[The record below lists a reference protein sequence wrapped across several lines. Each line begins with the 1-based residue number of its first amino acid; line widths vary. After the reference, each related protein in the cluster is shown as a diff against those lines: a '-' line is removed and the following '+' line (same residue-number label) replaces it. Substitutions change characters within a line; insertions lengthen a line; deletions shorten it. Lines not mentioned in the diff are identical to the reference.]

1 MPPALLKVRPM
12 TVKRVTLSQIETV
25 ENLHAPELFVSEAS
39 YFSAGSGTVT
49 ITFSSYRFDNSVTP
63 GEQKRVIVGRL
74 VMPVTGAQG
83 LAVGLY
89 DYLKKQN
96 LDPMPPPANPME
108 VQ

>member
-1 MPPALLKVRPM
+1 
-12 TVKRVTLSQIETV
+12 
-25 ENLHAPELFVSEAS
+25 
-39 YFSAGSGTVT
+39 
-49 ITFSSYRFDNSVTP
+49 
-63 GEQKRVIVGRL
+63 VIVGRL